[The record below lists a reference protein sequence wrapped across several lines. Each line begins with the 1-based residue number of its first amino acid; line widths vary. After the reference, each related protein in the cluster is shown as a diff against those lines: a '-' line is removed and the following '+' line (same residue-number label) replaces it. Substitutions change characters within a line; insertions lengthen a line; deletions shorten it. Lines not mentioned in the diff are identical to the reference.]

1 MRLFNKAFLLNL
13 MSDFFCRSKIVLD
26 GSKNLWNWTKTFLA
40 GQKHYYIYFIY
51 FFFLTHVQKVLF
63 VQKNFT
69 GQKPFW
75 TRWKPFWTH
84 PKPLLTHRR
93 TRHNHYLVDPKTP
106 LCKCKLVQKKTRSI
120 LQGVRNSHN
129 CAYSVVSINNEKGH
143 LTILRFFLPLFGF
156 FTKALGY

>member
-1 MRLFNKAFLLNL
+1 MVSSVGPKLFW
-13 MSDFFCRSKIVLD
+13 M
-26 GSKNLWNWTKTFLA
+26 GPKTFETVPKLFWLD
-40 GQKHYYIYFIY
+40 KNMKYLLHNFS
-51 FFFLTHVQKVLF
+51 FLTHVRKVLF
-63 VQKNFT
+63 VQKNLT

-93 TRHNHYLVDPKTP
+93 TRHKHYLVDPKTP
-106 LCKCKLVQKKTRSI
+106 LCKCKLVQKKTWSI
-120 LQGVRNSHN
+120 LQGVRNSHK